1 MFAALDPDHFEKC
14 FLNWV
19 NKTGKLT
26 DGEVVAIDGK
36 CLRGS
41 YDCINE
47 KKAKHVI
54 TAYATQA
61 HLCLGQKV
69 TNQKSNEITAIPDLL
84 ETLAIKG
91 CMVSI
96 DAMGCQ
102 KNIAK
107 KIRDNEADY
116 LLAVKENQKGLY
128 QQIENAFEQTAI
140 ESTDTDLTVGHG
152 RVETRKCSLIKD
164 LTLIDKKEDWLDL
177 SSIIRIESERY
188 NKTTAKTNTETRY
201 YISSADHNAKSF
213 NQNIRSHWAIENNL
227 HWMLDISFGEDGSR
241 RRKGNHAVNYNILA
255 KTALTLIRQCPKK
268 MPVSH
273 KKMNAILCNKFREE
287 IIGF

>member
-14 FLNWV
+14 FLNWI
-19 NKTGKLT
+19 TRTSKLT

-41 YDCINE
+41 YDHVNE

-69 TNQKSNEITAIPDLL
+69 TDQKSNEITAIPDLL
-84 ETLAIKG
+84 EILAIKG

-107 KIRDNEADY
+107 KIRDKEADY

-164 LTLIDKKEDWLDL
+164 LTLIDKKADWPDL

-188 NKTTAKTNTETRY
+188 NKTTAKTSTETRY
-201 YISSADHNAKSF
+201 YISSADHSSKSF

-241 RRKGNHAVNYNILA
+241 RRKDNHAVNYNILA

-273 KKMNAILCNKFREE
+273 KKLNAILCNKFRTQ
-287 IIGF
+287 

>member
-14 FLNWV
+14 FLNWI
-19 NKTGKLT
+19 NRTSKLT

-41 YDCINE
+41 YDRVNE

-69 TNQKSNEITAIPDLL
+69 TDQKSNEITAIPDLL
-84 ETLAIKG
+84 EVLAIKG

-102 KNIAK
+102 KNIAI
-107 KIRDNEADY
+107 KIRDKEADY

-128 QQIENAFEQTAI
+128 QQIENAFEQT
-140 ESTDTDLTVGHG
+140 
-152 RVETRKCSLIKD
+152 TRKY
-164 LTLIDKKEDWLDL
+164 
-177 SSIIRIESERY
+177 RY
-188 NKTTAKTNTETRY
+188 R
-201 YISSADHNAKSF
+201 F
-213 NQNIRSHWAIENNL
+213 NCWP
-227 HWMLDISFGEDGSR
+227 W
-241 RRKGNHAVNYNILA
+241 KGGD
-255 KTALTLIRQCPKK
+255 QK
-268 MPVSH
+268 M
-273 KKMNAILCNKFREE
+273 
-287 IIGF
+287 